1 MVRPQLFLRSANKYL
16 TKICAVLSLLEIPNY
31 VDMQKIT
38 NIFTDARKRL
48 VNSRRFLLLTH
59 QYAKLLQ
66 RGELEFLVKNGKFKF
81 VIKHPEL
88 IPAKAPLSNPDAYA
102 PYVCHVSEL
111 MMHLYLK
118 LNPRRFEFFLIHPL
132 GLKVLAKEGFSG
144 VIANHEKEF
153 VELGKNF
160 PESFRVSPD
169 AQREFIDLLN
179 IQLEVSL
186 PYPNEDAAKPADK

>member
-1 MVRPQLFLRSANKYL
+1 M
-16 TKICAVLSLLEIPNY
+16 TKICTVLSSPEIPNY
-31 VDMQKIT
+31 IDMHEIT
-38 NIFTDARKRL
+38 NFFTDARKRL

-66 RGELEFLVKNGKFKF
+66 RGEVEFLVKHGKFKF

-88 IPAKAPLSNPDAYA
+88 IPAKAPFSNPDAYA
-102 PYVCHVSEL
+102 PYVCHVSET

-118 LNPRRFEFFLIHPL
+118 LNPRRFEFFLLHPL

-144 VIANHEKEF
+144 VIAIHEKEF
-153 VELGKNF
+153 VALGKNF
-160 PESFRVSPD
+160 PKSFRITPD
-169 AQREFIDLLN
+169 AYHQYIDLLN

-186 PYPNEDAAKPADK
+186 PYKEDTDTTSK